1 MTLNLETLRTELCHA
16 FCQRVEVAAH
26 SDAEAI
32 IHLPLVGRDGDFL
45 SAYIQ
50 ARDGGWRISDK
61 GITLMRLSYENDL
74 DKLLAGARERLYQ
87 TVLKEAGL
95 QEDDGELFLTVA
107 GNALISG
114 LFALAQGIIRI
125 EDMGLWTRTRV
136 ESAFYDD
143 LRHIIESV
151 VPRSDMT
158 EAYAVPGVPDTANYP
173 VDYLI
178 KTPGKPLYLFGVLNK
193 DKARLATIIL
203 QHLYRHAPAFDS
215 MVVYADMDDIPK
227 PDVRRLIAAA
237 NDIVPSIQDRDIVIQ
252 KIKHR
257 TAA

>member
-1 MTLNLETLRTELCHA
+1 MNINLEALRAELCHA
-16 FCQRVEVAAH
+16 FCGNVGVTAH
-26 SDAEAI
+26 ADNEAV
-32 IHLPLVGRDGDFL
+32 IHLPMTGRDGDYL
-45 SAYIQ
+45 SAYVQ
-50 ARDGGWRISDK
+50 AIAGGWRVSDK
-61 GITLMRLSYENDL
+61 GITMMRLSYENDL

-87 TVLKEAGL
+87 TVLREAGL
-95 QEDDGELFLTVA
+95 QEDDGELFVEVPA
-107 GNALISG
+107 NALISG

-151 VPRSDMT
+151 VPREDLIES
-158 EAYAVPGVPDTANYP
+158 YAVPGVPDATNYP

-178 KTPGKPLYLFGVLNK
+178 KTHGKPLYLFGVLNR

-227 PDVRRLIAAA
+227 PDVRRLITAA
-237 NDIVPSIQDRDIVIQ
+237 NDIVPSIQERDVVIQ